1 MEKLKTD
8 YGVIITQSHIDKE
21 YEQEGY
27 KTRPDNGGVN
37 AVALTEIK
45 KLISDCKKANPTV
58 NFPDTIKHGVS
69 GLVSGYRSY
78 DYQVRNFGTK
88 VRDKGRTIENVQAS
102 NCLHGFTQHHT
113 GKAFDIFSTETDWWD
128 KNPKVKKWVVDNC
141 KKYGFVITYETKG
154 TLRIAEPW
162 HLMYA
167 IG

>member
-21 YEQEGY
+21 FEQEGY

-37 AVALTEIK
+37 KTAENKIK
-45 KLISDCKKANPTV
+45 ELISDCKKENPNV
-58 NFPDTIKHGVS
+58 NFPNTYPSIWGI
-69 GLVSGYRSY
+69 VSGYRSY
-78 DYQVRNFGTK
+78 DDQVRNFGNK
-88 VRDKGRTIENVQAS
+88 VKKDGRTIENVQAS
-102 NCLHGFTQHHT
+102 NCLPGFTQHHT
-113 GKAFDIFSTETDWWD
+113 GRAFDIFSTETDWWI
-128 KNPKVKKWVVDNC
+128 KNWKVKEWVADNC

-162 HLMYA
+162 HLMYY